1 MVEDA
6 MVDDELERLA
16 KLTPAELDAEMNKL
30 DIDEGRARTMVEQAI
45 TGADALEAAEKKTA
59 PVPAEAPLARVV
71 SLAQAKAKRNARIMW
86 LAIAAGTVVTVGVTQ
101 GQQIV
106 AWISPP
112 PPAPSV
118 PPSVSPVNGLTPQE
132 RAAKVREEA
141 FADCEKG
148 YVDVCEDELDVA
160 KELDPVGDDAE
171 PVQHWRE
178 TIRERRQGGKDFT
191 KVPSPLR
198 H

>member
-1 MVEDA
+1 
-6 MVDDELERLA
+6 
-16 KLTPAELDAEMNKL
+16 
-30 DIDEGRARTMVEQAI
+30 
-45 TGADALEAAEKKTA
+45 
-59 PVPAEAPLARVV
+59 
-71 SLAQAKAKRNARIMW
+71 MW

-178 TIRERRQGGKDFT
+178 TIRERRQGGEDFT